1 MTTQSNFTLYA
12 DKFTKNAVD
21 RTPEHTAECCKW
33 FEDMLTLN
41 HPKFKDLTATPQRDY
56 YETGVVKSLGWQY
69 IAKEPVRV
77 FVCEDG
83 DWRIRY
89 VPTKELAERYIKE
102 FGGPGPIMWF
112 FYDISKVNMIEVDD

>member
-1 MTTQSNFTLYA
+1 MTKQSDFTLYA
-12 DKFTKNAVD
+12 DKFTNGAAD
-21 RTPEHTAECCKW
+21 HTPEWTAECCKW
-33 FEDMLTLN
+33 FEDMLTLKN
-41 HPKFKDLTATPQRDY
+41 PKFSDLTATPQRDY
-56 YETGVVKSLGWQY
+56 YETGVIKSVGWQY
-69 IAKEPVRV
+69 IAKDPVRV

-89 VPTKELAERYIKE
+89 VPTKELAVRYIRE